1 MRLITWTGDGWEEAA
16 ILVGADRQVRVA
28 ALNARLGSRW
38 PTRVGGLVAHGLVAP
53 LADFWRDNRATAL
66 ALAEPSEPTRWGA
79 LFAPTG
85 KLWGIGLNYADHAAD
100 LGAARPD
107 EPASFLKPVDCVV
120 APGAG
125 IRLPAQSGR
134 VTAEAELGLV
144 FERAARN
151 VDAADALRFVAGAVA
166 VLDQTAE
173 DILQKNPRFLT
184 RAKSFE
190 SFLSFGPVLATLD
203 ELGPLAQVRVQT
215 VLNGKTVRE
224 NTVDHMLFGPAE
236 LVAFHS
242 RVFTWRPGDLL
253 YTGTPGAVALAPGDV
268 VAARVA
274 DLPALVQ
281 PVRV

>member
-1 MRLITWTGDGWEEAA
+1 MRLITWTGHGRGEAA

-38 PTRVGGLVAHGLVAP
+38 PTRVGALVARGLVAP
-53 LADFWRDNRATAL
+53 LADFWRENQATAQT
-66 ALAEPSEPTRWGA
+66 LAEPSEPACWGA

-100 LGAARPD
+100 LGTARPD

-125 IRLPAQSGR
+125 IRLPTQSGR

-151 VDAADALRFVAGAVA
+151 VDVADALHFVAGAVA

-173 DILQKNPRFLT
+173 DILQRNPRFLT
-184 RAKSFE
+184 RAKSFGG
-190 SFLSFGPVLATLD
+190 FLSFGPVLATLD
-203 ELGPLAQVRVQT
+203 ELGPLARVRVET

-224 NTVDHMLFGPAE
+224 NTVDRMLFGPAE

-281 PVRV
+281 PVLA